1 VNSLKLD
8 RSFVESITTVSRQ
21 AAVATAVSQ
30 MAAALE
36 FGSVAEGI
44 ETAEQRDLLRG
55 LGYEY
60 GQGYLYS
67 RPVPADRISELRA
80 RGLAA
85 ASS

>member
-1 VNSLKLD
+1 M
-8 RSFVESITTVSRQ
+8 SRQ

-30 MAAALE
+30 MAAAIE

-44 ETAEQRDLLRG
+44 ETGEQRDLLRK
-55 LGYEY
+55 LGYQY

-80 RGLAA
+80 EAVLPPAPDLASA
-85 ASS
+85 GTAREP